1 MMALDNLEDQVE
13 LLRQQLAEL
22 TGSDAELGMLMS
34 LRHGITLQQ
43 ATILHILVRRSPAVV
58 SRQSLHMLFYGDLE
72 DGGPELSIFAVQIC
86 RLRRILLRVG
96 ARGKVETRWGMGY
109 LANQELVRWVK
120 ERYTR
125 LNKGD

>member
-1 MMALDNLEDQVE
+1 MALDNLEDQVE

-96 ARGKVETRWGMGY
+96 AKGKIETRWGMGY